1 MCRIKIMNYI
11 NKWGMDR
18 YDVIIFIKCK
28 YLYLKVNDR
37 FCE

>member
-1 MCRIKIMNYI
+1 MCRTKAMNHI

-18 YDVIIFIKCK
+18 HDVIIFTECK

-37 FCE
+37 SCE